1 MSPSRMAMVAAA
13 KAARAAEFERMDD
26 RERAA
31 KAASAIDGGRLG
43 LAISANPSHDVRS
56 GMICD

>member
-1 MSPSRMAMVAAA
+1 MAMVAAA